1 VQTFNPYLPA
11 YEYIPDGEPYY
22 TGGDLNSA
30 PLPSSMRIDA
40 APSDTDDVME
50 MIKTAKNALYA
61 FANSNAMKP
70 EIIDYKPPRWR
81 TYLMYIM
88 PLAPSLL
95 CEGICAETCSE
106 KEKK

>member
-1 VQTFNPYLPA
+1 
-11 YEYIPDGEPYY
+11 
-22 TGGDLNSA
+22 
-30 PLPSSMRIDA
+30 
-40 APSDTDDVME
+40 ME